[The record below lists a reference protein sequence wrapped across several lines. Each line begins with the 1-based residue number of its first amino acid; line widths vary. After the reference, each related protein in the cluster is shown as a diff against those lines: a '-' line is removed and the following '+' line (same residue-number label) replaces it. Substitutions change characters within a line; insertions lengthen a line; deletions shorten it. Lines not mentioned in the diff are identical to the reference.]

1 MRYKNQNMNGIPL
14 ELKTR
19 ILAESMIEGAVIAS
33 VAKKY
38 KISKGTIY
46 QWMKQNMPTTNAD
59 EKFVELSVM
68 DEEAYTEPEIVS
80 SSTLKSASLI
90 WNDLSVE
97 IEGTILSSH
106 LLEIIKIFDGKS
118 C

>member
-14 ELKTR
+14 ELKSR
-19 ILAESMIEGAVIAS
+19 ILAESMLEGAVIAS

-46 QWMKQNMPTTNAD
+46 NWMKQNMPTTNAD
-59 EKFVELSVM
+59 KQFVELSVM

-80 SSTLKSASLI
+80 SSTLKSVSLI
-90 WNDLSVE
+90 WNDLNASL
-97 IEGTILSSH
+97 G
-106 LLEIIKIFDGKS
+106 
-118 C
+118 